1 MRHIVIFLILIGFTG
16 IAITP
21 IVIYEVSALCLIDS
35 DWPDAPCYGRTSDN
49 PEIDQIKK
57 DWEGYYQYKGEK
69 WMNEQKAILM
79 DFVSHGNLL
88 SYLDHKSEFYTDSN
102 YNVWKY
108 YYLQGQVPQT
118 NGKYLGEFDYPYQQ
132 HYEKFF
138 EHSYLVV
145 QCNEGL
151 TLVIKNTKQ
160 TPACVKESTGNN
172 LVLRGWGDFVKT
184 AHVINTESYILYDI
198 RGGKL
203 SDVTLK
209 FDSSENAKSVEF
221 LLVPQEKGLFSAR
234 IPSEI
239 INTNPDY
246 WKELIIK
253 VDGISVEPEYYVLD
267 SEFKLFSV
275 SFTNNTSVIE
285 ASIL

>member
-1 MRHIVIFLILIGFTG
+1 MRYFIIFIVLIGLT
-16 IAITP
+16 ITP
-21 IVIYEVSALCLIDS
+21 IVIDEISALCLIDS
-35 DWPDAPCYGRTSDN
+35 DWPDAPCYGRQSDN

-79 DFVSHGNLL
+79 DFVNNGNLL

-132 HYEKFF
+132 YYEKFF
-138 EHSYLVV
+138 EHSYLVT

-172 LVLRGWGDFVKT
+172 LVLRGWGDFAKT
-184 AHVINTESYILYDI
+184 ANVINAESHILYDI
-198 RGGKL
+198 RGGQL
-203 SDVTLK
+203 ADVTLK
-209 FDSSENAKSVEF
+209 FDSFENPKSVEF
-221 LLVPQEKGLFSAR
+221 LLVPQAKGLFSAR

-253 VDGISVEPEYYVLD
+253 VDGISVEPEYYALN

-275 SFTNNTSVIE
+275 SFENSTSVIE
-285 ASIL
+285 ASLPE